1 MSELWINF
9 LQKEADAREA
19 GTLEPTS
26 PMSMSVGGQSNPGTA
41 PGTPTPQ
48 GKR

>member
-19 GTLEPTS
+19 GTLEPMS
-26 PMSMSVGGQSNPGTA
+26 PIAFHAGGQSNPGTA
-41 PGTPTPQ
+41 PGTPTLQ